1 VGIRLDRR
9 ALLRAAAGA
18 AAAALAPAGP
28 AQNLS
33 ERELRAAYL
42 FNFARFAEWPAISFG
57 SPSAP
62 IQACVFGATD
72 PFDGALASY
81 DGRMIGARPLK
92 IRQAPSPAAAGD
104 CHLLYVADSDAA
116 RLPVLRQAI
125 GAFPALVIG
134 ESEALIDRGAMVAFR
149 PADRRLAFV
158 VNLAALRRADIRLPA
173 QLLRLAA
180 EVRE

>member
-1 VGIRLDRR
+1 MPLDRR
-9 ALLRAAAGA
+9 TLLRAAAA
-18 AAAALAPAGP
+18 AVATAFAPAGR

-33 ERELRAAYL
+33 EREVRAAYL
-42 FNFARFAEWPAISFG
+42 FNFARFAEWPAAAFS

-62 IQACVFGATD
+62 IQACVVGAAD
-72 PFDGALASY
+72 PFDGALAGY

-92 IRQAPSPAAAGD
+92 IRHAQLPAAAGD
-104 CHLLYVADSDAA
+104 CHLVYVSEGDAV
-116 RLPVLRQAI
+116 RLPALRQAI
-125 GAFPALVIG
+125 GAFPALVVG

-149 PADRRLAFV
+149 PADRRLAFI